1 MHLSGSLPCGRDPF
15 ILPRIRGRDLCKR
28 ARGQPG
34 TAFGG
39 AAAIYIKH
47 CFLGGAFYIMHKV
60 IGTFIGLIRL
70 CENAVIDVKR
80 FG

>member
-1 MHLSGSLPCGRDPF
+1 MTVREQNVY
-15 ILPRIRGRDLCKR
+15 ILL
-28 ARGQPG
+28 RGQFSA
-34 TAFGG
+34 AFDG